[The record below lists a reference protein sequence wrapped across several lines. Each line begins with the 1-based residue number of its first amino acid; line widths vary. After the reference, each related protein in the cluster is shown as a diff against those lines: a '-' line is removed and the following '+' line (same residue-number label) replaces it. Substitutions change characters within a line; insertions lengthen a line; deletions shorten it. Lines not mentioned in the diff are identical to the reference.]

1 MKQELHFEHGDL
13 VGEISFSLA
22 EEKSLDELFAH
33 YIQEYNPDR
42 MEAYAFRVLLGH
54 ENILTLYAIDNYKQ
68 ENNSIMDLEKLPVK
82 KYKVPNVSLQELF
95 KFFKE
100 INFTVSTNNYPL
112 ESLQVINK

>member
-13 VGEISFSLA
+13 TGEISFSLA
-22 EEKSLDELFAH
+22 EGQSLDQLFAH
-33 YIQEYNPDR
+33 YIHEYNPDR
-42 MEAYAFRVLLGH
+42 MEAYAFRVLLGQ
-54 ENILTLYAIDNYKQ
+54 ENILTLFAIDNFNQ
-68 ENNSIMDLEKLPVK
+68 ENNSTTDTEKLPVK
-82 KYKVPNVSLQELF
+82 KYKVPNVPLQELF